1 MSMRTWILI
10 PLVAASMTLA
20 CTGEISIGNPTVEVT
35 TLGLSTL
42 ELGALQ
48 ADPCVAQRSKQS
60 CAQYPNPNSC
70 DQLRISIR
78 GDGSTV
84 GTCSKK
90 GQPDKT
96 LKGVS
101 AGIPIVCRMDA
112 TGGCVQCEDV
122 YGGAVVDTCGERTTQ
137 LFSGKGFLPD
147 SSGTLPP
154 SGSDDSSD
162 NAPPTAPGLG
172 LAPSYQRI

>member
-1 MSMRTWILI
+1 MHHRCRWQPTLSVEKIMTSIQMIQAREILD
-10 PLVAASMTLA
+10 SR
-20 CTGEISIGNPTVEVT
+20 GNPTVEVT

-112 TGGCVQCEDV
+112 TGGCV
-122 YGGAVVDTCGERTTQ
+122 
-137 LFSGKGFLPD
+137 
-147 SSGTLPP
+147 
-154 SGSDDSSD
+154 
-162 NAPPTAPGLG
+162 
-172 LAPSYQRI
+172 RI